1 MADLHAAPS
10 LMPVKKIIATPH
22 RPLLRYPLHRVRP
35 DRSAEQSPAQGGLEA
50 AYFLTIGS
58 GLFGWWVE
66 ESRELLTG
74 LGCGFALAV
83 IITAIDL
90 HYRKWRPA
98 RLNPTFRGIHNL
110 LRKRASINYRV

>member
-1 MADLHAAPS
+1 
-10 LMPVKKIIATPH
+10 MPVKKIIAATH

-58 GLFGWWVE
+58 GLFGWWVGGRLGWWVE
-66 ESRELLTG
+66 GSREFLTS

-90 HYRKWRPA
+90 HYRKWRPS

-110 LRKRASINYRV
+110 LRTRASINYRV